1 MPRPGDIVANKPETD
16 MLSQN
21 NKEKAHKKST
31 SKLTS
36 DGGWGGAMKSS
47 KCVGR
52 RLRGSMSGG
61 DQ

>member
-36 DGGWGGAMKSS
+36 DRGDAMKSS
-47 KCVGR
+47 KCIGR